1 MTKRI
6 ILIIYFI
13 IQRPKSH
20 LRGIGA
26 HQRQGKTSE
35 KNEEKERDRGIEG
48 ETPNPIPGNWCAH
61 RGERVERK
69 TDENKKKETGSG
81 SPTQLPWTIKSPPT
95 TGMDHTVI
103 LFSLPRLIH
112 PKIK

>member
-48 ETPNPIPGNWCAH
+48 ETPNPIPGN
-61 RGERVERK
+61 
-69 TDENKKKETGSG
+69 
-81 SPTQLPWTIKSPPT
+81 
-95 TGMDHTVI
+95 
-103 LFSLPRLIH
+103 
-112 PKIK
+112 